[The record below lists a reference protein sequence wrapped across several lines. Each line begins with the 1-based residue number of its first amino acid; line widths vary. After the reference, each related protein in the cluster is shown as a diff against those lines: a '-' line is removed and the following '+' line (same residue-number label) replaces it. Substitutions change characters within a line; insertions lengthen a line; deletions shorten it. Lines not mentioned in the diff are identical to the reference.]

1 MSDDILILAEHKEGT
16 PALIT
21 LQLLGKGRELADKL
35 GVQLMAVVF
44 GSKVE
49 NVTGALVEMGVDG
62 VLVAD
67 HPCLEYYN
75 PEVYYKVMCDVVRD
89 TKPRLLLMGYTFLG
103 MELGP
108 AVATRLGVTLVSNCV
123 DLEPLD
129 GTFSV
134 TRTVYNGVAHIKV
147 EPQAPPPLIVS
158 VQVGAL
164 PANTI
169 PKRAASVSQ
178 FPVNIDEGD
187 IRTRVVGFQQTGE
200 GEIDITKADIIVA
213 IGRGIGEM
221 DNIQLARD
229 VADALGGVIACT
241 RPVSDSGWL
250 PPEYVVGMSAKT
262 VRPKVYMACGI
273 SGATHHT
280 VCMKD
285 SQIIIA
291 VNKDPN
297 APIFQ
302 VAHYG
307 VTGDL
312 LEILPAIASE
322 AKAHANESSPT
333 S

>member
-1 MSDDILILAEHKEGT
+1 MSNDILVLAEHKEGN

-35 GVQLMAVVF
+35 GVQLMAVVL
-44 GSKVE
+44 GYKAE
-49 NVTGALVEMGVDG
+49 AVTGALVEMGVDG

-67 HPCLEYYN
+67 HPCLQDYN
-75 PEVYYKVMCDVVRD
+75 PEVYCRVMNDVVRD

-108 AVATRLGVTLVSNCV
+108 AVAASLGVTLVSNCV
-123 DLEPLD
+123 DLELRD
-129 GTFSV
+129 GTFSA

-147 EPQAPPPLIVS
+147 EPQGPPPLIVS
-158 VQVGAL
+158 VQVGAF
-164 PANTI
+164 PANRIT
-169 PKRAASVSQ
+169 PRAAIVSQ
-178 FPVNIDEGD
+178 IPVKIDEGD
-187 IRTRVVGFQQTGE
+187 IRTKVVGFQQTGI
-200 GEIDITKADIIVA
+200 GDIDITKADIIVA

-221 DNIQLARD
+221 ANIQLAKD
-229 VADALGGVIACT
+229 VAEALGGVIGCT
-241 RPVSDSGWL
+241 RPVADAGWL
-250 PPEYVVGMSAKT
+250 PPEYVVGMSGKT

-280 VCMKD
+280 VSMKD

-291 VNKDPN
+291 INKDPN

-312 LEILPAIASE
+312 LEILPAIAQE
-322 AKAHANESSPT
+322 ARALANGRKT
-333 S
+333 V